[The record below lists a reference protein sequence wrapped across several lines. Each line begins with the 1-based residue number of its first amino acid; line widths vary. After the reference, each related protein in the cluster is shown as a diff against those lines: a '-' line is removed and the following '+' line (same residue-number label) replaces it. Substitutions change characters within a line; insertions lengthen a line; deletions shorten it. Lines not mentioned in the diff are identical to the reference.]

1 MTDSAPI
8 LLVEDNPDDELL
20 ALRALKKNNF
30 KNPVMV
36 ARDGVEALDYL
47 MGTGTRAAEG
57 PLNPAVVLLDLKL
70 PKLDGLEV
78 LKRIR
83 SDARTQRLPVVILTT
98 SDEETDLSKSY
109 ELGVNSY
116 VRKPIDFTEF
126 TEAVAKMGMYWLLLN
141 ERPRL
146 AVNILRT

>member
-1 MTDSAPI
+1 
-8 LLVEDNPDDELL
+8 
-20 ALRALKKNNF
+20 
-30 KNPVMV
+30 
-36 ARDGVEALDYL
+36 
-47 MGTGTRAAEG
+47 
-57 PLNPAVVLLDLKL
+57 
-70 PKLDGLEV
+70 
-78 LKRIR
+78 
-83 SDARTQRLPVVILTT
+83 LTT